1 MKKNSLMSL
10 LALVVCAACSSSG
23 TVEREPNDTL
33 AVATPAV
40 PGQSVRGELASP
52 SDRDAIL
59 LRAAGNKLISFEL
72 SHDHESDLAIDVYLG
87 NRHVKTIDAWAASSL
102 REGRKPVAKK
112 TGPVV
117 ETAAYIGTGGQDC
130 ILVVHAAGRQGKW
143 PVTWTM
149 TTGIRESDGTVE
161 SEPNDDITRA
171 MPLVEGR
178 TVEGRYA
185 PLYDARA
192 PSGIERDLY
201 SWVNQST
208 NRVILEVDV
217 SGVPDVNP
225 VIDILDDRG
234 RVTRSLDAQG
244 IHLGEQSGP
253 LGLVASATCHFA
265 VRNVVPGSGN
275 SRISYT
281 VFVKSR
287 EVGPHEEFESNN
299 SRQSA
304 NPLVPGGE
312 CQAAIHPVEDQD
324 WFILPVA
331 EGGKKTLSLRV
342 SPEEGLDPVLEVLD
356 QEGRLLLTRDDAGP
370 GKPEYVPNYGFETR
384 AGGELHIRVRSKKSG
399 SSGKYTLAASLYPVG
414 PFAEFEPNGTA
425 GQANLISL
433 GVDIRGFLHPAG
445 DSDWLEFDVPEAGA
459 LQFRLAAPAGV
470 PVSMVCTDKAGR
482 ELGRLAPG
490 SGDLGLKVAIPSKGR
505 YRVAISSDGAGNP
518 RDPWVLAVTLAN
530 SVKKRE

>member
-1 MKKNSLMSL
+1 MKANIL
-10 LALVVCAACSSSG
+10 LIPLAMYAFFACSSSG
-23 TVEREPNDTL
+23 TEEREPNDTL

-40 PGQSVRGELASP
+40 PGQSVRGEIASA

-59 LRAAGNKLISFEL
+59 LRSTGDKLITFEL
-72 SHDHESDLAIDVYLG
+72 SHDHESDLAVDVYLG
-87 NRHVKTIDAWAASSL
+87 NRHVKTIDSWAASSV

-117 ETAAYIGTGGQDC
+117 ESAANIGTGGQDC
-130 ILVVHAAGRQGKW
+130 ILVVHAASRQGKW
-143 PVTWTM
+143 PVAWTL
-149 TTGIRESDGTVE
+149 TTGIRESDGMVE
-161 SEPNDDITRA
+161 SEPNDDIPRA
-171 MPLVEGR
+171 TPLVEGR

-192 PSGIERDLY
+192 PSGIERDVY

-225 VIDILDDRG
+225 VIDILDSRG

-253 LGLVASATCHFA
+253 LGLVASATCYFA
-265 VRNVVPGSGN
+265 VRNLVPGSGN

-287 EVGPHEEFESNN
+287 ELGPNEEFESNN

-312 CQAAIHPVEDQD
+312 CKAAIHPGEDQD
-324 WFILPVA
+324 WFILPVG

-356 QEGRLLLTRDDAGP
+356 QGGRLLLIRDDAGP

-384 AGGELHIRVRSKKSG
+384 AGGSLLVRVRSKKSG

-414 PFAEFEPNGTA
+414 PFAEFEPNETA

-445 DSDWLEFDVPEAGA
+445 DRDWLEFDVPEAGEVH
-459 LQFRLAAPAGV
+459 FRLAAPAGV
-470 PVSMVCTDKAGR
+470 PVSLVCTDRSGR
-482 ELGRLAPG
+482 ELGRLAPK
-490 SGDLGLKVAIPSKGR
+490 SGDLGLKVGIPAKGR
-505 YRVAISSDGAGNP
+505 YRVMLSSDGAGNP
-518 RDPWVLAVTLAN
+518 RDPWVLAVTSIK